1 MNDLA
6 LGRAV
11 VTYTVM
17 NGHPRRKG
25 EEFPLTGGWV
35 QRLSRRLGHPVG
47 EHRAL
52 RIISLLIEQKVVVP
66 AGSYRRAYH
75 LRQPSGWR
83 VRLFKL
89 PPTTRHKASVRRPRI
104 VKRVSRQNWW
114 ADPLCGNPDQRPP
127 PKLRRLVAV
136 GWGGR
141 IEYEAWR
148 A

>member
-17 NGHPRRKG
+17 NRPRQRKG
-25 EEFPLTGGWV
+25 EEFPLAGGWV
-35 QRLSRRLGHPVG
+35 QRVTRRLGHRVG

-52 RIISLLIEQKVVVP
+52 RIITLLIEQKVVVP
-66 AGSYRRAYH
+66 AGSYRHEYDP
-75 LRQPSGWR
+75 LQPSGFR

-89 PPTTRHKASVRRPRI
+89 RTGPLVQASVRRRKV
-104 VKRVSRQNWW
+104 VKRVSRRNWW

-127 PKLRRLVAV
+127 PKLRRLVAA